1 LSGEPL
7 KVLRT
12 FFICTGAL
20 QKNLPLPP
28 ALRRAACYNSGIMTI
43 SVSLSAAIIAAVF
56 VTSVLSG
63 ILGMAGGMILM
74 GLLVWL
80 LPVQQA
86 MILHAIAQFFANG
99 SRAFIHRAHI
109 YRPSLPHYF
118 AGMFTM
124 FIVLAFIAFVPPKSL
139 IFFLLGIGPFVS
151 YLLPKSLKL
160 DFTQPKQAYGCG
172 LIIATLQLTGGVSG
186 GLLDMFFQTRKLT
199 RHETVATKAFTQA
212 VSHVM
217 KFLYFGFVVSDLSHA
232 AGPLP
237 LWLCLGV
244 IPVALM
250 GSAASKLF
258 LARISD
264 AHFYKAT
271 QIVLFA
277 IGTVY
282 LTRAVML
289 VVTG

>member
-1 LSGEPL
+1 MT
-7 KVLRT
+7 VT
-12 FFICTGAL
+12 
-20 QKNLPLPP
+20 LPLAA
-28 ALRRAACYNSGIMTI
+28 ALMS
-43 SVSLSAAIIAAVF
+43 AVF

-99 SRAFIHRAHI
+99 SRAFIHRKHI
-109 YRPSLPHYF
+109 YRPSLPLYF

-124 FIVLAFIAFVPPKSL
+124 FFVLAFVAFVPPKSL
-139 IFFLLGIGPFVS
+139 IYFLLGLGPFIS

-172 LIIATLQLTGGVSG
+172 LIIAALQLTGGVSG
-186 GLLDMFFQTRKLT
+186 GMLDMFFQTRKLT

-212 VSHVM
+212 VSHVL
-217 KFLYFGFVVSDLSHA
+217 KFVYFGFVVSDFSSA
-232 AGPLP
+232 AGGLP

-244 IPVALM
+244 IPMALM
-250 GSAASKLF
+250 GSAASKFF
-258 LARISD
+258 LERISD
-264 AHFYKAT
+264 AHFYRAT
-271 QIVLFA
+271 QVVLFS

-282 LTRAVML
+282 LARAVML
-289 VVTG
+289 VLA

>member
-1 LSGEPL
+1 
-7 KVLRT
+7 
-12 FFICTGAL
+12 
-20 QKNLPLPP
+20 
-28 ALRRAACYNSGIMTI
+28 MTLAP
-43 SVSLSAAIIAAVF
+43 SLAAAIIAAVF

-99 SRAFIHRAHI
+99 SRAFIHRTHI
-109 YRPSLPHYF
+109 YRASLPHYF

-124 FIVLAFIAFVPPKSL
+124 FFVLAFIAFVPPKSL

-151 YLLPKSLKL
+151 YMLPKSLKL

-217 KFLYFGFVVSDLSHA
+217 KFLYFGFVVSDISQA
-232 AGPLP
+232 AAPLP
-237 LWLCLGV
+237 LWLCLAV
-244 IPVALM
+244 IPMALL
-250 GSAASKLF
+250 GSATSKIF
-258 LARISD
+258 LEKISD
-264 AHFYKAT
+264 AHFYRAT
-271 QIVLFA
+271 QTILFI
-277 IGTVY
+277 IGTFY
-282 LTRAVML
+282 LSKAVML
-289 VVTG
+289 VVAG